1 MQATPVEYIRWVP
14 TDRKVGKPVQF
25 DDEFLSNFL
34 ENMKKADQHME
45 EVDRRM
51 TEYVVHNKCAELGIR
66 KASLKMVEGLL
77 ARNRVHVFPCATV
90 AVGDKERVIELVVG
104 ATVAKVRARC
114 NVPAGWQAVV
124 DEEPVSDDY
133 SILRDG
139 LFDLARRKGFGR
151 RLPNDPL
158 PRICQQREDPQDW
171 ISVSQLRKT
180 MLAPDLRKLSEKQL
194 RTLFRR
200 ERIRV
205 RNPMSQRL
213 EVHCGD
219 WLHFLAR
226 HAQYHEDVLDA
237 AADRKA
243 IGGITT
249 EMDTAYED
257 CHRQKQKKDP
267 VVPAPRTS
275 CHQDWWVK

>member
-77 ARNRVHVFPCATV
+77 ARNRVHVFPRATV

-104 ATVAKVRARC
+104 ATVAKVRAVQRARRL
-114 NVPAGWQAVV
+114 AGSRGRGAGFGRLF
-124 DEEPVSDDY
+124 DTARLYY
-133 SILRDG
+133 SISAR
-139 LFDLARRKGFGR
+139 RRKGFGR

-158 PRICQQREDPQDW
+158 PRILPAAGGPAGLDQREPTTQDHARSGSAEAVRETTAD
-171 ISVSQLRKT
+171 SV
-180 MLAPDLRKLSEKQL
+180 P
-194 RTLFRR
+194 
-200 ERIRV
+200 
-205 RNPMSQRL
+205 P
-213 EVHCGD
+213 
-219 WLHFLAR
+219 
-226 HAQYHEDVLDA
+226 
-237 AADRKA
+237 
-243 IGGITT
+243 
-249 EMDTAYED
+249 
-257 CHRQKQKKDP
+257 
-267 VVPAPRTS
+267 
-275 CHQDWWVK
+275 

>member
-1 MQATPVEYIRWVP
+1 
-14 TDRKVGKPVQF
+14 
-25 DDEFLSNFL
+25 
-34 ENMKKADQHME
+34 
-45 EVDRRM
+45 
-51 TEYVVHNKCAELGIR
+51 
-66 KASLKMVEGLL
+66 MVEGLL

-133 SILRDG
+133 SILRDCTIRFRPG
-139 LFDLARRKGFGR
+139 AEKALAAVCQTIRSQGY
-151 RLPNDPL
+151 
-158 PRICQQREDPQDW
+158 CQQREDPQDW

-219 WLHFLAR
+219 WLHFLSR